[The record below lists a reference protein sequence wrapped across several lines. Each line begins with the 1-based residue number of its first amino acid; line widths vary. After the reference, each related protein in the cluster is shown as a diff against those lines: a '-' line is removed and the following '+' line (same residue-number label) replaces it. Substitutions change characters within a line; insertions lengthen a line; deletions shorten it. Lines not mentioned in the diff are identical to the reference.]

1 MQSQDD
7 LNDVIAALRK
17 LAEQDAGREAPW
29 EVETR
34 MLAAFRRQ
42 KTQRRWRN
50 SLTWSLAAAAMIA
63 VLVLAG
69 LRQQAPPAPGIAPAQ
84 SVPPPQR
91 VATRPPQLAVA
102 SLPQVESTV
111 ASTSVT
117 SGTAPVKAR
126 RPTLPR
132 PAPPRNLQTR
142 EIVTE
147 FFPLLDVAP
156 PFERGELLRVTVPAS
171 TMRKVGLPVNQDR
184 LGDRIYADVLVG
196 QEGLARAIRF
206 VSYE

>member
-1 MQSQDD
+1 MQSQDNI
-7 LNDVIAALRK
+7 NDDVVAALRR

-34 MLAAFRRQ
+34 LLAAFRR
-42 KTQRRWRN
+42 KRVQRRWRN
-50 SLTWSLAAAAMIA
+50 GLTWSIAAAAVIA
-63 VLVLAG
+63 VLFVG
-69 LRQQAPPAPGIAPAQ
+69 WRQKAVPAQ
-84 SVPPPQR
+84 YVPPPQR

-102 SLPQVESTV
+102 TPPQVESTV
-111 ASTSVT
+111 AEHA
-117 SGTAPVKAR
+117 APVKAR
-126 RPTLPR
+126 RPPLAR

-171 TMRKVGLPVNQDR
+171 TMRRVGLPVNQDR